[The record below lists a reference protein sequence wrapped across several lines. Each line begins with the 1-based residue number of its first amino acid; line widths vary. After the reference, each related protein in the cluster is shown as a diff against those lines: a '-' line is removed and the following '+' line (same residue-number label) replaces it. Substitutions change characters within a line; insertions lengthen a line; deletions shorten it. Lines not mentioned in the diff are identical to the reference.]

1 MVISSFSSKLDTEI
15 AEVEHGD
22 HGEVRMVCVPQ
33 NRKPSISSVLS
44 VCSVVTLLMFLL
56 PHSALALSIMYPGE
70 GIKTVVSKTGEEI
83 KKVLDADN
91 DASRAAK
98 GVVALVDPNTWAG
111 YFDQFDM
118 DLTVSGYH
126 NTIDGNRTR
135 SFLKPGTQTQEQA
148 NIGGKKRYANFGG
161 GDFEFKSAIRST
173 DDRQV
178 DAVKRTRLQS
188 LYGTFSRPDDYSLRL
203 GNVSGSFTSY
213 SLSSSAN
220 VGAHLTKELGGKN
233 MFKELQFYFA
243 RPTRHLEGTSF
254 QRLVVGARLA
264 DMKIEGWDELQKLGL
279 SYVKTKDIV
288 DSIKDTSARPANA
301 VENQVVSADAS
312 FKFGGDATVQAE
324 WAYSKTDPNTQ
335 ASLADVIHGA
345 AYKLNGSYRA
355 KPRLGF
361 DATSVTTSF
370 EEVDP
375 DYRSTSG
382 GGSPDARRVTLGLN
396 SGMKLYGNAPDVTMS
411 YSGNSSRNNLENQIA
426 RRTTSTVHNFNFSFK
441 PYQKTKPVT
450 DELWNNMRKNT
461 SVSTAF
467 GQNITKASD
476 NSTKSAINNQNY
488 QLSTSSGRHTLS
500 TFYRYQITQEKTAA
514 TGDRRNASN
523 GFTYGLKEIKWKTF
537 LYPQKP
543 FGTDMTL
550 NATRTRDKSI
560 DVAGRSHQRQY
571 GVSTQTKVNDEERL
585 DVDYNLNL
593 TDNYNENSDLRTMNW
608 KCAYV
613 VQKFIQ
619 EDGSFTLSY
628 SSNKTEE
635 ELMTQNYREA
645 VWRADANLKWGGPA
659 PEIVAARDAAE
670 AAVKEI
676 LNVYAEEDILK
687 FMQLVSKNFK
697 GDRIA
702 FENQV
707 RALYD
712 RVDTIKYEGVWAS
725 TFVPGD
731 NVLEI
736 TFRWQRRWRVY
747 ATGAEETAAGIA
759 LFRLEKA
766 GNQWLLQEIRE
777 TSPLF

>member
-1 MVISSFSSKLDTEI
+1 M
-15 AEVEHGD
+15 
-22 HGEVRMVCVPQ
+22 
-33 NRKPSISSVLS
+33 
-44 VCSVVTLLMFLL
+44 
-56 PHSALALSIMYPGE
+56 
-70 GIKTVVSKTGEEI
+70 
-83 KKVLDADN
+83 KVD
-91 DASRAAK
+91 
-98 GVVALVDPNTWAG
+98 
-111 YFDQFDM
+111 
-118 DLTVSGYH
+118 
-126 NTIDGNRTR
+126 
-135 SFLKPGTQTQEQA
+135 
-148 NIGGKKRYANFGG
+148 
-161 GDFEFKSAIRST
+161 
-173 DDRQV
+173 
-178 DAVKRTRLQS
+178 
-188 LYGTFSRPDDYSLRL
+188 
-203 GNVSGSFTSY
+203 
-213 SLSSSAN
+213 
-220 VGAHLTKELGGKN
+220 
-233 MFKELQFYFA
+233 
-243 RPTRHLEGTSF
+243 
-254 QRLVVGARLA
+254 
-264 DMKIEGWDELQKLGL
+264 GWDELQKLGL

-288 DSIKDTSARPANA
+288 DSIKDTSARTANA

-312 FKFGGDATVQAE
+312 FKFGDDAQVTAE

-335 ASLADVIHGA
+335 ASLADVIRGT

-355 KPRLGF
+355 KARLGF
-361 DATSVTTSF
+361 DATSMTSSF
-370 EEVDP
+370 EEVNP

-382 GGSPDARRVTLGLN
+382 GGSPDGRRFTLGLN
-396 SGMKLYGNAPDVTMS
+396 SGMKMIGNLPDVTMS
-411 YSGNSSRNNLENQIA
+411 YSGNSSRNNLENQLA
-426 RRTTSTVHNFNFSFK
+426 RRTTSTVHNFNFGAK
-441 PYQKTKPVT
+441 PFQKAKMAG
-450 DELWNNMRKNT
+450 DELWQNVRKNMNVT
-461 SVSTAF
+461 TAF

-476 NSTKSAINNQNY
+476 NTTKSAINNQNY
-488 QLSTSSGRHTLS
+488 QLSTSAGRHTFS
-500 TFYRYQITQEKTAA
+500 TFYKYQITQEKTAA

-523 GFTYGLKEIKWKTF
+523 GFTYGLKEIAWKTPM
-537 LYPQKP
+537 YPQKP
-543 FGTDMTL
+543 FSTDLTL